1 MHDNNENAIDSFIDE
16 FTVLSQDKIAYF
28 KKLNKPVMG
37 WCNTYVPEEIIMA
50 AGFHPYR
57 VMGSPIALSASK
69 AYMSGNICSSIQ
81 SILECEINGEYSF
94 LEGMIIGAAT
104 FFLMSVICTLGAGL
118 LAWGAL
124 AYLIGT
130 AIFEIIAANLE
141 RFGVTIVRDEKMPVF
156 LNKEQ
161 RAIVYYIREEKAGG
175 ISEQEIALALK
186 EKGWSEAEITAAIN
200 MCKIDLSDT
209 KNNKICPTCFRTYDN
224 TWKVCLNCNTPLIDK
239 TKK

>member
-1 MHDNNENAIDSFIDE
+1 MN
-16 FTVLSQDKIAYF
+16 
-28 KKLNKPVMG
+28 KKLPSEKL
-37 WCNTYVPEEIIMA
+37 I
-50 AGFHPYR
+50 
-57 VMGSPIALSASK
+57 K
-69 AYMSGNICSSIQ
+69 
-81 SILECEINGEYSF
+81 IL
-94 LEGMIIGAAT
+94 IGAAVIGIMIMRNHAGT
-104 FFLMSVICTLGAGL
+104 FFIMSVICTLGASL
-118 LAWGAL
+118 FVWGFL

-130 AIFEIIAANLE
+130 VIFEIVAMILE
-141 RFGVTIVRDEKMPVF
+141 KFGVTIIRDEKVPVLPS

-224 TWKVCLNCNTPLIDK
+224 TWKVCLQCNIPLIDK